1 MESLGTGARRGGGKA
16 FFALLPFCPFTFLPF
31 YLFALLPF
39 CPFTFLF
46 LCCLFFLYDA
56 LTVEHQQ
63 GDSDD
68 GEHTHTDV

>member
-1 MESLGTGARRGGGKA
+1 MESLGTGAQGGEG
-16 FFALLPFCPFTFLPF
+16 FFALLPFCPFTFLPI
-31 YLFALLPF
+31 A
-39 CPFTFLF
+39 FLF

-56 LTVEHQQ
+56 LTVENQQ

>member
-1 MESLGTGARRGGGKA
+1 MESLGTGAQGGEG
-16 FFALLPFCPFTFLPF
+16 FFCPFTFLLF
-31 YLFALLPF
+31 CLFALLFFCSFAFLPF
-39 CPFTFLF
+39 AFLF

-56 LTVEHQQ
+56 LTVENQQ

>member
-1 MESLGTGARRGGGKA
+1 MESLGTGVRGREG
-16 FFALLPFCPFTFLPF
+16 FFLPF

-39 CPFTFLF
+39 CPFTFLPIAFLF

-56 LTVEHQQ
+56 LTVENQQ